1 MYKITHSSQ
10 VSLLS
15 LFVDAYTK
23 VLSPSPVVTE
33 GALADGGLGKPAKIS
48 TH

>member
-10 VSLLS
+10 VTLLS

-23 VLSPSPVVTE
+23 VLSPSPVQRE
-33 GALADGGLGKPAKIS
+33 GALADGGLGKTTKI
-48 TH
+48 